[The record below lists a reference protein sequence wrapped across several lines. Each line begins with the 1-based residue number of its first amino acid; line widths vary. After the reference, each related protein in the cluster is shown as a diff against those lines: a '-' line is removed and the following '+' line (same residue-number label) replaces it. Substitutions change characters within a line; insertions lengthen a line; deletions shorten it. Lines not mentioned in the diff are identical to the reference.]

1 MIPKNPSQQ
10 LLKAYYNLL
19 NGSIIY
25 DDTAVT
31 IGTKI
36 PRRTDI
42 YIYLYISSIANI
54 STGDNIIYS
63 MTVTMQIVSRQG
75 VNEGDETILN
85 SILDQVL
92 SFVGDADSILM
103 DDFRC
108 LMSNFGDMDSLA
120 ELDESNTVLTKK
132 LNMINFI
139 EQK

>member
-31 IGTKI
+31 VGTKI

-108 LMSNFGDMDSLA
+108 LMSNLGDMDSLA